1 MPAMNRSRAPSSRG
15 FTLIEAMIV
24 VTVLGILAAI
34 AFPSYTAYVVRAN
47 RAAGKAAVMRIAG
60 QQESFYTDRKAY
72 AASLAALSP
81 DWVATMHLRRDGNF
95 QAADTAETI
104 YRLTTTPTASGFAIQ
119 AVPIH
124 SQARDT
130 ECGTL
135 NYNSTGLKTTSTG
148 RADCWSR

>member
-1 MPAMNRSRAPSSRG
+1 MSRSHG

-34 AFPSYTAYVVRAN
+34 IFPSYSAYVLRAN

-60 QQESFYTDRKAY
+60 QQESLYTDRKAY
-72 AASLAALSP
+72 AASLADLSP
-81 DWVATMHLRRDGNF
+81 GWVATMHLRRDGNF
-95 QAADTAETI
+95 QNGDTAEAI
-104 YRLTTTPTASGFAIQ
+104 YRLTSTPTASGFTIRAE
-119 AVPIH
+119 PIH
-124 SQARDT
+124 TQARDI

-135 NYNSTGLKTTSTG
+135 IYDSTGLKTTSTL

>member
-1 MPAMNRSRAPSSRG
+1 MPIMNRTAG

-34 AFPSYTAYVVRAN
+34 AFPSYSAYVLRAN

-72 AASLAALSP
+72 AASLANLSP
-81 DWVATMHLRRDGNF
+81 GWAATMHLQRDGNLLPG
-95 QAADTAETI
+95 DTPEAI
-104 YRLTTTPTASGFAIQ
+104 YRLTTTPTASGFVIQ
-119 AVPIH
+119 AQPIH
-124 SQARDT
+124 NQARDS

-135 NYNSTGLKTTSTG
+135 SYDSTGMKTTSTG